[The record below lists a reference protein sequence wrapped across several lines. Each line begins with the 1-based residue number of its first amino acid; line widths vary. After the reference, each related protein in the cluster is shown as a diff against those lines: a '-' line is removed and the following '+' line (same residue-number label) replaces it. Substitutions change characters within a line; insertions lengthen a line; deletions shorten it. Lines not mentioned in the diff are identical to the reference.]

1 MSDAQEMLLQ
11 AKEAFLTFS
20 PGELSEVRAFFA
32 PGRVNLIG
40 EHTDYNGGYVLPA
53 ALTLGTWLLVR
64 PRHDG
69 VLRFGSSAFSAQ
81 VSVRADAMVFKE
93 ENGFANYPLGVLWA
107 LADLGVRIAGGDFFL
122 IGNLPHSSGLSSSA
136 SVEMAMAVAATALA
150 GEARERVDLIKAAQ
164 RAENGFMGVNS
175 GIMDQFAVGMGEAG
189 RALLLQCATLR
200 YDSVPLHL
208 SNSQF
213 IIMNTCY
220 PRGLADSK
228 YNERFAECQ
237 TALTQLQAVFPTLT
251 CLADVSRE
259 AWGAASR
266 VLNGDVIM
274 RRARHV
280 IFENARTLAAG
291 QLLKAGDAQAFGSL
305 MNASHESLRDD
316 YEVTGPA
323 LDAIVESAWSTPGC
337 LGARM
342 TGAGFG
348 GCAVALVERDL
359 IPDFVARVGELYR
372 ERTGLQAEFYN
383 GDSGDGARDV
393 TEEAIELWQ
402 S

>member
-1 MSDAQEMLLQ
+1 MRAR
-11 AKEAFLTFS
+11 EAFLAFS
-20 PGELSEVRAFFA
+20 PGELSAIRVFFA

-40 EHTDYNGGYVLPA
+40 EHTDYNGGYVFPA

-64 PRHDG
+64 PRQDG
-69 VLRFGSSAFSAQ
+69 ILRFGSSAFPAQ
-81 VSVRADAMVFKE
+81 VSVGVDEVAFKE
-93 ENGFANYPLGVLWA
+93 ENNFANYPLGVLWA
-107 LADLGVRIAGGDFFL
+107 LADLGIRIKGGDFFL
-122 IGNLPHSSGLSSSA
+122 VGNLPHSSGLSSSA
-136 SVEMAMAVAATALA
+136 SVEMAMAVAAAALA
-150 GEARERVDLIKAAQ
+150 DVACDRVDLIKAAQ

-189 RALLLQCATLR
+189 RALLLHCATLR

-213 IIMNTCY
+213 ILMNTCY
-220 PRGLADSK
+220 KRGLADSK

-237 TALTQLQAVFPTLT
+237 IALAQLQGVSPSLT
-251 CLADVSRE
+251 CLADVTTESWQEVSGILRD
-259 AWGAASR
+259 
-266 VLNGDVIM
+266 DVIL

-280 IFENARTLAAG
+280 VFENARTLAAG
-291 QLLKAGDAQAFGSL
+291 QLLMAGDAKGFGAL

-316 YEVTGPA
+316 YEVTGTA
-323 LDAIVESAWSTPGC
+323 LDAIVESAWSTAGC

-359 IPDFVARVGELYR
+359 IPDFIARVGEMYSR
-372 ERTGLQAEFYN
+372 RTGLQAEFYN
-383 GDSGDGARDV
+383 GDIGDGAREV
-393 TEEAIELWQ
+393 TEEAIGLWQ